1 MSQLIDAQRS
11 YELSS
16 RAIKTQD
23 ELLDVANQ
31 IVRS

>member
-1 MSQLIDAQRS
+1 MTDLIDAQRS
-11 YELSS
+11 YELAS

-31 IVRS
+31 IVK